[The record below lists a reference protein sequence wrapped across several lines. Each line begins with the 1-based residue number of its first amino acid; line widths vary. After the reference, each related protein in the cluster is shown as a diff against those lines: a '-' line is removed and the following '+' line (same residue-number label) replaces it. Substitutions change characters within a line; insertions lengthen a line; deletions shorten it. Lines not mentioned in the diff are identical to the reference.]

1 MATNLRT
8 SPLKAFAK
16 SPAKHQVH
24 DGLDKVWHSNTQD
37 GPHPNPNKKGEVIT
51 GPHDHKN
58 QINPNGE
65 KPKNVKGKNGE
76 KSWFNDPNYFKDNEL
91 KRKTNKK

>member
-1 MATNLRT
+1 MAINPRT

-51 GPHDHKN
+51 GPHNHKHLQGKIDKKGYSDTN
-58 QINPNGE
+58 I
-65 KPKNVKGKNGE
+65 VKKQ
-76 KSWFNDPNYFKDNEL
+76 
-91 KRKTNKK
+91 TAKKK